1 MILKKILG
9 SIVLVPLA
17 VVLLLF
23 GFANREPVLLTL
35 NPFNFTAAADN
46 ALSFTAPFFIWLI
59 VFAGIG
65 MLVGSAITWCGQH
78 KYRKAARK
86 NVQELAVL
94 HSRLQQQ
101 GQSTLPP
108 A

>member
-1 MILKKILG
+1 MTIKKILG

-35 NPFNFTAAADN
+35 NPFNFTAAADS
-46 ALSFTAPFFIWLI
+46 ALSFTAPLFIWLI

-65 MLVGSAITWCGQH
+65 MLVGSAVTWCGQH

-86 NVQELAVL
+86 NARQLAAL
-94 HSRLQQQ
+94 HSRFQQQ
-101 GQSTLPP
+101 GQNTLPP